1 MRSIRISKYDIE
13 QLSDILVE
21 RSEEKNRRKA
31 SHEQLKKVGDQ
42 LYNHIYPKKDRDLM
56 DSLPHNWMPEFDLLK
71 VCIGGKITVIPMTKN
86 RRFPYQ
92 NDRYNSVVRAS
103 FQAREAITEKVS
115 RAQCQY
121 KDACD
126 AVKDL
131 RHRVKAVIEY
141 SRTTKQLV
149 EAWPECE
156 KVVEDYFGS
165 RVSSSATAIVR
176 RDDVKQWNKSM
187 GLPPKGEQAA

>member
-103 FQAREAITEKVS
+103 FQAREAIAEKVS

-121 KDACD
+121 KDACG

-187 GLPPKGEQAA
+187 GLPPKGKQVS